1 MNRIQTIK
9 EALGV
14 NETQALI
21 TAELLRPLKDEDI
34 IPFFAYR
41 TNFIQPK
48 QSSELITKNAVAAF
62 RKQKALEAIKG
73 GKFSFTSIEQLTNF
87 VKIFFRNERLC
98 YGAKPYEDYVIIGV
112 DEYGNLINHFFIN
125 QAGKPVQL
133 SSDDEAE
140 VYAWLFKN
148 QERIGVIKYISKE
161 EVEQK
166 KREVIKKEAK
176 DQAQI
181 EAANNVNLIPSDP
194 DAPLKISDES
204 RARLNFNPNRANFV
218 KRA

>member
-21 TAELLRPLKDEDI
+21 TAELLKPLKDEDI

-41 TNFIQPK
+41 TSFIQPK

-62 RKQKALEAIKG
+62 RKQRALEAIRD
-73 GKFSFTSIEQLTNF
+73 GKFSFKNIEQLVEF
-87 VKIFFRNERLC
+87 VKTFFRNERLC
-98 YGAKPYEDYVIIGV
+98 YGTVYKDFVIIGV
-112 DEYGNLINHFFIN
+112 DEYGNLINHYQIN

-133 SSDDEAE
+133 SSDSEAE
-140 VYAWLFKN
+140 VYAWLFEN
-148 QERIGVIKYISKE
+148 QKRIGVIKYVSE
-161 EVEQK
+161 
-166 KREVIKKEAK
+166 REVKEKEQAK
-176 DQAQI
+176 I
-181 EAANNVNLIPSDP
+181 EVANNVNLLPTDP
-194 DAPLKISDES
+194 DTPIEMSDE
-204 RARLNFNPNRANFV
+204 ARTRLRLGLSAIAANIA

>member
-21 TAELLRPLKDEDI
+21 TAELLKPLKDEDI

-41 TNFIQPK
+41 TSFIQPK

-62 RKQKALEAIKG
+62 RKQKALEAIRD
-73 GKFSFTSIEQLTNF
+73 GKFSFKNIEQLVEF
-87 VKIFFRNERLC
+87 VKTFFRNERLC
-98 YGAKPYEDYVIIGV
+98 YGTVYKDFVIIGV
-112 DEYGNLINHFFIN
+112 DEYGNLINHYQIN

-133 SSDDEAE
+133 SSDSEAE

-148 QERIGVIKYISKE
+148 QKRIGVIKYVSE
-161 EVEQK
+161 
-166 KREVIKKEAK
+166 REVKEKEQAK
-176 DQAQI
+176 I
-181 EAANNVNLIPSDP
+181 EAANNTNLLPADP
-194 DAPLKISDES
+194 DAPIEMSDEA
-204 RARLNFNPNRANFV
+204 RARLRLGLSALAANMA

>member
-21 TAELLRPLKDEDI
+21 TAELLKPLKDEDI

-41 TNFIQPK
+41 ANFIQPK

-62 RKQKALEAIKG
+62 RKQRALEAIRD
-73 GKFSFTSIEQLTNF
+73 GKFSFKNIEQLVEF
-87 VKIFFRNERLC
+87 VKTFFRNERLC
-98 YGAKPYEDYVIIGV
+98 YGATYKDFVIIGV
-112 DEYGNLINHFFIN
+112 DEYGNLINHYHIN
-125 QAGKPVQL
+125 QTGKPVQL

-148 QERIGVIKYISKE
+148 QKRIGVIKYISE
-161 EVEQK
+161 
-166 KREVIKKEAK
+166 REVKEKEQAK
-176 DQAQI
+176 I
-181 EAANNVNLIPSDP
+181 EAANNANLLPADP
-194 DAPLKISDES
+194 DAPIKMSDEA
-204 RARLNFNPNRANFV
+204 RARLRLGLSAIVVNIA

>member
-21 TAELLRPLKDEDI
+21 TAELLKPLKDEDI

-62 RKQKALEAIKG
+62 RKQKALEAIRD
-73 GKFSFTSIEQLTNF
+73 GKFSFKNIEQLVEFT
-87 VKIFFRNERLC
+87 KTFFRNEKLC
-98 YGAKPYEDYVIIGV
+98 YGATYKDFVIIGV
-112 DEYGNLINHFFIN
+112 DEYGNLINHYHIN

-140 VYAWLFKN
+140 VYEWLFKN
-148 QERIGVIKYISKE
+148 QKRIGVIKYISE
-161 EVEQK
+161 
-166 KREVIKKEAK
+166 REVKEK
-176 DQAQI
+176 EQEKI
-181 EAANNVNLIPSDP
+181 EAANNANLLPADP
-194 DAPLKISDES
+194 DAPLKMSYEA
-204 RARLNFNPNRANFV
+204 RARLRIGLSALALNFA

>member
-21 TAELLRPLKDEDI
+21 TAELLKPLKDEDI

-62 RKQKALEAIKG
+62 RKQKALEAIRY
-73 GKFSFTSIEQLTNF
+73 GKFSFKNIEQLVEF
-87 VKIFFRNERLC
+87 VKTFFRNERLC
-98 YGAKPYEDYVIIGV
+98 YGTTYKDFVIIGV
-112 DEYGNLINHFFIN
+112 DEHGNLINHYHIN

-148 QERIGVIKYISKE
+148 QKRIGVIKYISEREIKE
-161 EVEQK
+161 KEKEQ
-166 KREVIKKEAK
+166 AK
-176 DQAQI
+176 I
-181 EAANNVNLIPSDP
+181 EAANNANLLPADP
-194 DAPLKISDES
+194 DAPIKMSDEA
-204 RARLNFNPNRANFV
+204 RARLRLGLSAIVVNIA

>member
-21 TAELLRPLKDEDI
+21 TAELLKPLKDEDI

-62 RKQKALEAIKG
+62 RKQRALEAIRD
-73 GKFSFTSIEQLTNF
+73 GKFSFKNIEQLVEF
-87 VKIFFRNERLC
+87 VKTFFRNERLC
-98 YGAKPYEDYVIIGV
+98 YGATYKDFVIIGV
-112 DEYGNLINHFFIN
+112 DEYGNLINHYHIN

-148 QERIGVIKYISKE
+148 QKRIGVIKYISEREIKE
-161 EVEQK
+161 KEKEQ
-166 KREVIKKEAK
+166 AK
-176 DQAQI
+176 I
-181 EAANNVNLIPSDP
+181 EAVNNTNLLPADP
-194 DAPLKISDES
+194 DAPIKMSDEA
-204 RARLNFNPNRANFV
+204 RARLRLGLSAIAINIA

>member
-21 TAELLRPLKDEDI
+21 TAELLKPLKDEDI

-62 RKQKALEAIKG
+62 RKQKALEAIRD
-73 GKFSFTSIEQLTNF
+73 GKFSFKNIEQLVEF
-87 VKIFFRNERLC
+87 VKTFFRNERLC
-98 YGAKPYEDYVIIGV
+98 YGTVYKDFVIIGV
-112 DEYGNLINHFFIN
+112 DEYGNLINHYQIN

-133 SSDDEAE
+133 SSDSEAE
-140 VYAWLFKN
+140 VYAWLFEN
-148 QERIGVIKYISKE
+148 QKRIGVIKYVSE
-161 EVEQK
+161 
-166 KREVIKKEAK
+166 REVKEKEQAK
-176 DQAQI
+176 I
-181 EAANNVNLIPSDP
+181 EAANNTNLLPADP
-194 DAPLKISDES
+194 DAPIEMSDEA
-204 RARLNFNPNRANFV
+204 RARLRLGLSALAANMA

>member
-21 TAELLRPLKDEDI
+21 TAELLKPLKDEDI

-41 TNFIQPK
+41 TSFIQPK

-62 RKQKALEAIKG
+62 RKQKALEAIRD
-73 GKFSFTSIEQLTNF
+73 GKFSFKNIEQLVEF
-87 VKIFFRNERLC
+87 VKTFFRNERLC
-98 YGAKPYEDYVIIGV
+98 YGTVYKDFVIIGV
-112 DEYGNLINHFFIN
+112 DEYGNLINHYQIN

-133 SSDDEAE
+133 SSDSEAE
-140 VYAWLFKN
+140 VYAWLFEN
-148 QERIGVIKYISKE
+148 QKRIGVIKYVSE
-161 EVEQK
+161 
-166 KREVIKKEAK
+166 REVKEKEQAK
-176 DQAQI
+176 I
-181 EAANNVNLIPSDP
+181 EAANNTNLLLADP
-194 DAPLKISDES
+194 DAPIEMSDEA
-204 RARLNFNPNRANFV
+204 RARLRLGLSALAANMA

>member
-21 TAELLRPLKDEDI
+21 TAELLKPLKDEDI

-62 RKQKALEAIKG
+62 RKQRALEAIRD
-73 GKFSFTSIEQLTNF
+73 GKFSFKNIEQLVEF
-87 VKIFFRNERLC
+87 VKTFFRNERLC
-98 YGAKPYEDYVIIGV
+98 YGATYKDFVIIGV
-112 DEYGNLINHFFIN
+112 DEHGNLINHYHIN

-148 QERIGVIKYISKE
+148 QKRIGVIKYVSE
-161 EVEQK
+161 
-166 KREVIKKEAK
+166 REVKEKEQAK
-176 DQAQI
+176 I
-181 EAANNVNLIPSDP
+181 EAANNANLLPADP
-194 DAPLKISDES
+194 DAPIKMSDEA
-204 RARLNFNPNRANFV
+204 RARLRLGLSAIAVNIA

>member
-21 TAELLRPLKDEDI
+21 TAELLKPLKDEDI

-41 TNFIQPK
+41 TSFIQPK

-62 RKQKALEAIKG
+62 RKQKALEAIKE
-73 GKFSFTSIEQLTNF
+73 GKFSFKNIEQLVEF
-87 VKIFFRNERLC
+87 VKTFFRNERLC
-98 YGAKPYEDYVIIGV
+98 YGATYKDFVIIGV
-112 DEYGNLINHFFIN
+112 DEYGNLINHYHIN

-140 VYAWLFKN
+140 VYAWLFEN
-148 QERIGVIKYISKE
+148 QKRIGVIKYVSE
-161 EVEQK
+161 
-166 KREVIKKEAK
+166 REVKEKEQAK
-176 DQAQI
+176 I
-181 EAANNVNLIPSDP
+181 EAANNVNLLPADP
-194 DAPLKISDES
+194 DAPIEMSDEA
-204 RARLNFNPNRANFV
+204 RARLRLGLSALALNFA

>member
-21 TAELLRPLKDEDI
+21 TAELLKPLKDEDI

-41 TNFIQPK
+41 TNFIQPR

-62 RKQKALEAIKG
+62 RKQRALEAIRD
-73 GKFSFTSIEQLTNF
+73 GKFSFKNIEQLVEF
-87 VKIFFRNERLC
+87 VKTFFRNERLC
-98 YGAKPYEDYVIIGV
+98 YGTVYKDFVIIGV
-112 DEYGNLINHFFIN
+112 DEYGNLINHYQIN

-133 SSDDEAE
+133 SSDSEAE
-140 VYAWLFKN
+140 VYAWLFEN
-148 QERIGVIKYISKE
+148 QKRIGVIKYVSEREIKE
-161 EVEQK
+161 KEKEQTKIEV
-166 KREVIKKEAK
+166 
-176 DQAQI
+176 
-181 EAANNVNLIPSDP
+181 ANNVNLLPTDP
-194 DAPLKISDES
+194 DAPIEMSDEA
-204 RARLNFNPNRANFV
+204 RARLRLGLSAIAANIA

>member
-21 TAELLRPLKDEDI
+21 TAELLKPLKDEDI

-41 TNFIQPK
+41 TKFIQPK

-62 RKQKALEAIKG
+62 RKQRALEAIRD
-73 GKFSFTSIEQLTNF
+73 GKFSFKNIEQLVEF
-87 VKIFFRNERLC
+87 VKTFFRNERLC
-98 YGAKPYEDYVIIGV
+98 YGATYKDFVIIGV
-112 DEYGNLINHFFIN
+112 DEYGNLINHYHIN

-148 QERIGVIKYISKE
+148 QKRIGVIKYISEREIKE
-161 EVEQK
+161 KEKEQ
-166 KREVIKKEAK
+166 AK
-176 DQAQI
+176 I
-181 EAANNVNLIPSDP
+181 EAANNANLLPADP
-194 DAPLKISDES
+194 DAPIKMSDDA
-204 RARLNFNPNRANFV
+204 RARLRLGLSAIAANIA

>member
-21 TAELLRPLKDEDI
+21 TAELLKPLKDEDI

-41 TNFIQPK
+41 ASFIQPK

-62 RKQKALEAIKG
+62 RKQRALEAIRD
-73 GKFSFTSIEQLTNF
+73 GKFSFKNIEQLVEF
-87 VKIFFRNERLC
+87 VKTFFRNERLC
-98 YGAKPYEDYVIIGV
+98 YGTVYKDFVIIGV
-112 DEYGNLINHFFIN
+112 DEYGNLINHYQIN

-133 SSDDEAE
+133 SSDSEAE
-140 VYAWLFKN
+140 VYAWLFEN
-148 QERIGVIKYISKE
+148 QKRIGVIKYVSE
-161 EVEQK
+161 
-166 KREVIKKEAK
+166 REVKEKEKEQAK
-176 DQAQI
+176 I
-181 EAANNVNLIPSDP
+181 EAANNTNLLPADP
-194 DAPLKISDES
+194 DAPIEMSDEA
-204 RARLNFNPNRANFV
+204 RARLRLGLSAIAANIA

>member
-1 MNRIQTIK
+1 MNRMQTIK

-21 TAELLRPLKDEDI
+21 TAELLKPLKDEDI

-62 RKQKALEAIKG
+62 RKQKALEMISE
-73 GKFSFTSIEQLTNF
+73 GKFSFKNIEQLVEF
-87 VKIFFRNERLC
+87 VKTFFRNERLC
-98 YGAKPYEDYVIIGV
+98 YGTVYKDFVIIGV
-112 DEYGNLINHFFIN
+112 DEHGNLINHYHIN

-140 VYAWLFKN
+140 VYAWLFRN
-148 QERIGVIKYISKE
+148 QKRIGVIKYISEREIREKE
-161 EVEQK
+161 KEQ
-166 KREVIKKEAK
+166 AK
-176 DQAQI
+176 I
-181 EAANNVNLIPSDP
+181 EAVNNTNLLPADP
-194 DAPLKISDES
+194 DAPIKMSDEA
-204 RARLNFNPNRANFV
+204 RARLRLGLSAIAVNIA

>member
-21 TAELLRPLKDEDI
+21 TTELLKPLKDEDI

-62 RKQKALEAIKG
+62 RKQKALEAIRD
-73 GKFSFTSIEQLTNF
+73 GKFSFKNIEQLVEF
-87 VKIFFRNERLC
+87 VKTFFRNERLC
-98 YGAKPYEDYVIIGV
+98 YGTTYKDFVIIGV
-112 DEYGNLINHFFIN
+112 DEYGNLINHYHIN

-148 QERIGVIKYISKE
+148 QKRIGVIKYVSE
-161 EVEQK
+161 
-166 KREVIKKEAK
+166 REVKEKKQAK
-176 DQAQI
+176 I
-181 EAANNVNLIPSDP
+181 EAANNANLLPADP
-194 DAPLKISDES
+194 DAPIKMSDEA
-204 RARLNFNPNRANFV
+204 RARLRLGLSAIAVNIA

>member
-21 TAELLRPLKDEDI
+21 TAELLKPLKDEDI

-62 RKQKALEAIKG
+62 RKQRALEAIRDG
-73 GKFSFTSIEQLTNF
+73 NFSFKNIEQLVEF
-87 VKIFFRNERLC
+87 VKTFFRNERLC
-98 YGAKPYEDYVIIGV
+98 YGATYKDFVIIGV
-112 DEYGNLINHFFIN
+112 DEYGNLINHYHIN

-148 QERIGVIKYISKE
+148 QKRIGVIKYISEREIKE
-161 EVEQK
+161 KEKEQ
-166 KREVIKKEAK
+166 AK
-176 DQAQI
+176 I
-181 EAANNVNLIPSDP
+181 EAANNANLLPADP
-194 DAPLKISDES
+194 DAPIKMSDEA
-204 RARLNFNPNRANFV
+204 RARLRLGLSAIAVNIA

>member
-21 TAELLRPLKDEDI
+21 TAELLKPLKDEDI

-62 RKQKALEAIKG
+62 RKQRALEAIRD
-73 GKFSFTSIEQLTNF
+73 GKFSFKNIEQLVEF
-87 VKIFFRNERLC
+87 VKTFFRNERLC
-98 YGAKPYEDYVIIGV
+98 YGATYKDFVIIGV
-112 DEYGNLINHFFIN
+112 DEYGNLINHYHIN
-125 QAGKPVQL
+125 QAGKPAQL
-133 SSDDEAE
+133 RSDDEAE
-140 VYAWLFKN
+140 VYAWLFNN
-148 QERIGVIKYISKE
+148 QKRIGVIKYISEREILAQE
-161 EVEQK
+161 EEQ
-166 KREVIKKEAK
+166 AK
-176 DQAQI
+176 I
-181 EAANNVNLIPSDP
+181 EAANNANLLPADP
-194 DAPLKISDES
+194 DAPIKMSDEA
-204 RARLNFNPNRANFV
+204 RARLRLGLSAIVVNIA

>member
-21 TAELLRPLKDEDI
+21 TAELLKPLKDEDI

-62 RKQKALEAIKG
+62 RKQRALEAIRD
-73 GKFSFTSIEQLTNF
+73 GKFSFKNIEQLVEF
-87 VKIFFRNERLC
+87 VKTFFRNERLC
-98 YGAKPYEDYVIIGV
+98 YGATYKDFVIIGV
-112 DEYGNLINHFFIN
+112 DEYGNLINHYHIN

-148 QERIGVIKYISKE
+148 QKRIGVIKYISEREIKE
-161 EVEQK
+161 KEKEQTK
-166 KREVIKKEAK
+166 
-176 DQAQI
+176 I
-181 EAANNVNLIPSDP
+181 EAANNANLLPADP
-194 DAPLKISDES
+194 DAPIKMSDEA
-204 RARLNFNPNRANFV
+204 RARLRLGLSAIVVNIA

>member
-21 TAELLRPLKDEDI
+21 TAELLKPLKDEDI

-41 TNFIQPK
+41 TNFIQPR

-62 RKQKALEAIKG
+62 RKQRALEAIRD
-73 GKFSFTSIEQLTNF
+73 GKFSFKNIEQLVEF
-87 VKIFFRNERLC
+87 VKTFFRNERLC
-98 YGAKPYEDYVIIGV
+98 YGATYKDFVIIGV
-112 DEYGNLINHFFIN
+112 DEHGNLINHYHIN

-148 QERIGVIKYISKE
+148 QKRIGVIKYISEREIKE
-161 EVEQK
+161 KEKEQ
-166 KREVIKKEAK
+166 AK
-176 DQAQI
+176 I
-181 EAANNVNLIPSDP
+181 EAVNNTNLLPADP
-194 DAPLKISDES
+194 DAPIKMSDEA
-204 RARLNFNPNRANFV
+204 RARLRLGLSAIVVNIA

>member
-21 TAELLRPLKDEDI
+21 TAELLKPLKDEDI

-62 RKQKALEAIKG
+62 RKQKALEAIRDD
-73 GKFSFTSIEQLTNF
+73 KFSFKNIEQLVEF
-87 VKIFFRNERLC
+87 VKTFFRNERLC
-98 YGAKPYEDYVIIGV
+98 YGATYKDFVVIGV
-112 DEYGNLINHFFIN
+112 DEHGNLINHYHIN

-140 VYAWLFKN
+140 VYAWLFRN
-148 QERIGVIKYISKE
+148 QKRIGVIKYVSE
-161 EVEQK
+161 
-166 KREVIKKEAK
+166 REVKEKEQAK
-176 DQAQI
+176 I
-181 EAANNVNLIPSDP
+181 EVANNANLLPSDP
-194 DAPLKISDES
+194 DAPIKMSDEA
-204 RARLNFNPNRANFV
+204 RARLRIGLSALALNFA

>member
-21 TAELLRPLKDEDI
+21 TAELLKPLKDEDI

-62 RKQKALEAIKG
+62 RKQRALEAIRD
-73 GKFSFTSIEQLTNF
+73 GKFSFKNIEQLVEF
-87 VKIFFRNERLC
+87 VKTFFRNERLC
-98 YGAKPYEDYVIIGV
+98 YGATYKDFVIIGV
-112 DEYGNLINHFFIN
+112 DEYGNLINHYHIN

-140 VYAWLFKN
+140 IYAWLFKN
-148 QERIGVIKYISKE
+148 QKRIGVIKYISEREIKE
-161 EVEQK
+161 KEKEQ
-166 KREVIKKEAK
+166 AK
-176 DQAQI
+176 I
-181 EAANNVNLIPSDP
+181 EAANNTQLLPADP
-194 DAPLKISDES
+194 DAPIKMSDEA
-204 RARLNFNPNRANFV
+204 RARLRLGLSAIVVNIA

>member
-21 TAELLRPLKDEDI
+21 TAELLKPLKDEDI

-41 TNFIQPK
+41 TSFIQPK

-62 RKQKALEAIKG
+62 RKQKALEAIRD
-73 GKFSFTSIEQLTNF
+73 GKFSFKNIEQLIEF
-87 VKIFFRNERLC
+87 VKTFFRNERLC
-98 YGAKPYEDYVIIGV
+98 YGTVYKDFVIIGV
-112 DEYGNLINHFFIN
+112 DEYGNLINHYQIN

-133 SSDDEAE
+133 SSDSEAE
-140 VYAWLFKN
+140 VYAWLFEN
-148 QERIGVIKYISKE
+148 QKRIGVIKYVSE
-161 EVEQK
+161 
-166 KREVIKKEAK
+166 REVKEKEQAK
-176 DQAQI
+176 I
-181 EAANNVNLIPSDP
+181 EAANNTNLLPADP
-194 DAPLKISDES
+194 DAPIKMSDEA
-204 RARLNFNPNRANFV
+204 RARLRLGLSAIAINIA

>member
-21 TAELLRPLKDEDI
+21 TAELLKPLKDEDI

-62 RKQKALEAIKG
+62 RKQRALEAIKDD
-73 GKFSFTSIEQLTNF
+73 KFSFKNIEQLVEF
-87 VKIFFRNERLC
+87 VKTFFRNERLC
-98 YGAKPYEDYVIIGV
+98 YGATYKDFVIIGV
-112 DEYGNLINHFFIN
+112 DEYGNLINHYHIN

-148 QERIGVIKYISKE
+148 QKRIGVIKYISEREIKE
-161 EVEQK
+161 KEKEQ
-166 KREVIKKEAK
+166 AK
-176 DQAQI
+176 I
-181 EAANNVNLIPSDP
+181 EAANNTNLLPADP
-194 DAPLKISDES
+194 DAPIKMSDEA
-204 RARLNFNPNRANFV
+204 RARLRLGLSAIVVNIA

>member
-21 TAELLRPLKDEDI
+21 TAELLKPLKDEDI

-41 TNFIQPK
+41 TSFIQPK

-62 RKQKALEAIKG
+62 RKQKALEMISE
-73 GKFSFTSIEQLTNF
+73 GKFSFKNIEQLVEF
-87 VKIFFRNERLC
+87 VKTFFRNERLC
-98 YGAKPYEDYVIIGV
+98 YGTVYKDFVIIGV
-112 DEYGNLINHFFIN
+112 DEYGNLINHYQIN

-133 SSDDEAE
+133 SSDSEAE
-140 VYAWLFKN
+140 VYAWLFEN
-148 QERIGVIKYISKE
+148 QKRIGVIKYVSE
-161 EVEQK
+161 
-166 KREVIKKEAK
+166 REVKEKEKEQAK
-176 DQAQI
+176 I
-181 EAANNVNLIPSDP
+181 EVANNTQLLPADP
-194 DAPLKISDES
+194 DAPIEMSDEA
-204 RARLNFNPNRANFV
+204 RARLRLGLSAIAANIA

>member
-21 TAELLRPLKDEDI
+21 TAELLKPLKDEDI

-62 RKQKALEAIKG
+62 RKQKALEAIRD
-73 GKFSFTSIEQLTNF
+73 GKFSFKSVEQLVEF
-87 VKIFFRNERLC
+87 VKTFFRNERLC
-98 YGAKPYEDYVIIGV
+98 YGTTYKDFVIIGV
-112 DEYGNLINHFFIN
+112 DEYGNLINHYHIN
-125 QAGKPVQL
+125 QVGKPVQL

-148 QERIGVIKYISKE
+148 QKRIGVIKYISEREIKE
-161 EVEQK
+161 KEKEQ
-166 KREVIKKEAK
+166 AK
-176 DQAQI
+176 I
-181 EAANNVNLIPSDP
+181 EAANNANLLPADP
-194 DAPLKISDES
+194 DAPIKMSDEA
-204 RARLNFNPNRANFV
+204 RARLRLGLSTIAVNIA

>member
-21 TAELLRPLKDEDI
+21 TAELLKPLKDEDI

-62 RKQKALEAIKG
+62 RKQRALEAIRD
-73 GKFSFTSIEQLTNF
+73 GKFSFKNIEQLVEF
-87 VKIFFRNERLC
+87 VKTFFRNERLC
-98 YGAKPYEDYVIIGV
+98 YGTVYKDFVIIGV
-112 DEYGNLINHFFIN
+112 DEYGNLINHYQIN

-133 SSDDEAE
+133 SSDSEAE
-140 VYAWLFKN
+140 VYAWLFEN
-148 QERIGVIKYISKE
+148 QKRIGVIKYVSE
-161 EVEQK
+161 
-166 KREVIKKEAK
+166 REVKEKEKEQAK
-176 DQAQI
+176 I
-181 EAANNVNLIPSDP
+181 EVANNVNLLPTDP
-194 DAPLKISDES
+194 DAPIEMSDEA
-204 RARLNFNPNRANFV
+204 RARLRLGLSAIAANIA

>member
-21 TAELLRPLKDEDI
+21 TAELLKPLKDEDI

-41 TNFIQPK
+41 TSFIQPK

-62 RKQKALEAIKG
+62 RKQRALEAIRD
-73 GKFSFTSIEQLTNF
+73 GKFSFKNIEQLVEF
-87 VKIFFRNERLC
+87 VKTFFRNERLC
-98 YGAKPYEDYVIIGV
+98 YGTVYKDFVIIGV
-112 DEYGNLINHFFIN
+112 DEYGNLINHYQIN

-133 SSDDEAE
+133 SSDSEAE
-140 VYAWLFKN
+140 VYAWLFEN
-148 QERIGVIKYISKE
+148 QKRIGVIKYVSE
-161 EVEQK
+161 
-166 KREVIKKEAK
+166 REVKEKEKEQAK
-176 DQAQI
+176 I
-181 EAANNVNLIPSDP
+181 EVANNTQLLPADP
-194 DAPLKISDES
+194 DAPIEMSDE
-204 RARLNFNPNRANFV
+204 ARTRLRLGLSAIAANIA

>member
-21 TAELLRPLKDEDI
+21 TAELLKPLKDEDI

-62 RKQKALEAIKG
+62 RKQKALEAIRD
-73 GKFSFTSIEQLTNF
+73 GKFSFKNIEQLVEF
-87 VKIFFRNERLC
+87 VKTFFRNERLC
-98 YGAKPYEDYVIIGV
+98 YGTVYKDFVIIGV
-112 DEYGNLINHFFIN
+112 DEYGNLINHYQIN

-148 QERIGVIKYISKE
+148 QKRIGVIKYVSE
-161 EVEQK
+161 
-166 KREVIKKEAK
+166 REVKEKEQAK
-176 DQAQI
+176 I
-181 EAANNVNLIPSDP
+181 EAANNTNLLPADP
-194 DAPLKISDES
+194 DAPIEMSDEA
-204 RARLNFNPNRANFV
+204 RARLRLGLSALAANMA

>member
-21 TAELLRPLKDEDI
+21 TAELLKPLKDEDI

-62 RKQKALEAIKG
+62 RKQRALEAIRD
-73 GKFSFTSIEQLTNF
+73 GKFSFKNIEQLVEF
-87 VKIFFRNERLC
+87 VKTFFRNERLC
-98 YGAKPYEDYVIIGV
+98 YGTTYKDFVIIGV
-112 DEYGNLINHFFIN
+112 DEHGNLINHYHIN

-148 QERIGVIKYISKE
+148 QKRIGVIKYISE
-161 EVEQK
+161 
-166 KREVIKKEAK
+166 REVKEKEQAK
-176 DQAQI
+176 I
-181 EAANNVNLIPSDP
+181 EAVNNINLLPADP
-194 DAPLKISDES
+194 DAPIKMSDEA
-204 RARLNFNPNRANFV
+204 RAKLRLGLSAIAVNIA

>member
-21 TAELLRPLKDEDI
+21 TAELLKPLKDEDI

-41 TNFIQPK
+41 ANFIQPK

-62 RKQKALEAIKG
+62 RKQRALEAIRD
-73 GKFSFTSIEQLTNF
+73 GKFSFKNIEQLVEF
-87 VKIFFRNERLC
+87 VKTFFRNERLC
-98 YGAKPYEDYVIIGV
+98 YGATYKDFVIIGV
-112 DEYGNLINHFFIN
+112 DEYGNLINHYHIN

-148 QERIGVIKYISKE
+148 QKRIGVIKYISEREIKE
-161 EVEQK
+161 KEKEQ
-166 KREVIKKEAK
+166 AK
-176 DQAQI
+176 I
-181 EAANNVNLIPSDP
+181 EAANNANLLPADP
-194 DAPLKISDES
+194 DAPIKMSDEA
-204 RARLNFNPNRANFV
+204 RARLRLGLSAIVVNIA

>member
-21 TAELLRPLKDEDI
+21 TAELLKPLKDEDI

-41 TNFIQPK
+41 TSFIQPK

-62 RKQKALEAIKG
+62 RKQRALEAISE
-73 GKFSFTSIEQLTNF
+73 GKFSFKNIEQLVEF
-87 VKIFFRNERLC
+87 VKTFFRNERLC
-98 YGAKPYEDYVIIGV
+98 YGTVYKDFVIIGV
-112 DEYGNLINHFFIN
+112 DEYGNLINHYQIN

-133 SSDDEAE
+133 SSDSEAE
-140 VYAWLFKN
+140 VYAWLFEN
-148 QERIGVIKYISKE
+148 QKRIGVIKYVSE
-161 EVEQK
+161 
-166 KREVIKKEAK
+166 REVKEKEQAK
-176 DQAQI
+176 I
-181 EAANNVNLIPSDP
+181 EAANNVNLLPADP
-194 DAPLKISDES
+194 DAPIEMSDEA
-204 RARLNFNPNRANFV
+204 RARLRLGLSALAANIA

>member
-21 TAELLRPLKDEDI
+21 TAELLKPLKDEDI

-62 RKQKALEAIKG
+62 RKQRALEAIRDD
-73 GKFSFTSIEQLTNF
+73 KFSFKNIEQLVEF
-87 VKIFFRNERLC
+87 VKTFFRNERLC
-98 YGAKPYEDYVIIGV
+98 YGTVSQDFVIIGV
-112 DEYGNLINHFFIN
+112 DEYGNLINHYQIN

-133 SSDDEAE
+133 SSDSEAE
-140 VYAWLFKN
+140 VYAWLFEN
-148 QERIGVIKYISKE
+148 QKRIGVIKYVSEKE
-161 EVEQK
+161 VNEKEKETEQ
-166 KREVIKKEAK
+166 AK
-176 DQAQI
+176 I
-181 EAANNVNLIPSDP
+181 EAANNTNLLPADP
-194 DAPLKISDES
+194 DAPIEMSDEAK
-204 RARLNFNPNRANFV
+204 ARLRLGLSAIVVNIA

>member
-21 TAELLRPLKDEDI
+21 TAELLKPLKDEDI

-41 TNFIQPK
+41 TSFIQPK

-62 RKQKALEAIKG
+62 RKQRALEAIRD
-73 GKFSFTSIEQLTNF
+73 GKFGFKNIEQLVEF
-87 VKIFFRNERLC
+87 VKTFFRNERLC
-98 YGAKPYEDYVIIGV
+98 YGTVYKDFVIIGV
-112 DEYGNLINHFFIN
+112 DEYGNLINHYQIN

-133 SSDDEAE
+133 SSDSEAE
-140 VYAWLFKN
+140 VYAWLFEN
-148 QERIGVIKYISKE
+148 QKRIGVIKYVSE
-161 EVEQK
+161 
-166 KREVIKKEAK
+166 REVKEKEKEKEQAK
-176 DQAQI
+176 I
-181 EAANNVNLIPSDP
+181 EAANNTNLLPTDP
-194 DAPLKISDES
+194 DAPIEMSDEA
-204 RARLNFNPNRANFV
+204 RARLRFGLSAIAANFA

>member
-1 MNRIQTIK
+1 MNRMQTIK

-21 TAELLRPLKDEDI
+21 TAELLKPLKDEDI

-41 TNFIQPK
+41 ANFIQPK

-62 RKQKALEAIKG
+62 RKQRALEAIRD
-73 GKFSFTSIEQLTNF
+73 GKFSFKNIEQLVEF
-87 VKIFFRNERLC
+87 VKTFFRNERLC
-98 YGAKPYEDYVIIGV
+98 YGTTYKDFVIIGV
-112 DEYGNLINHFFIN
+112 DEYGNLINHYHIN

-148 QERIGVIKYISKE
+148 QKRIGVIKYVSEREIKE
-161 EVEQK
+161 KEKEQ
-166 KREVIKKEAK
+166 AK
-176 DQAQI
+176 I
-181 EAANNVNLIPSDP
+181 EAANNTNLLPSDP
-194 DAPLKISDES
+194 DAPIKMSDEA
-204 RARLNFNPNRANFV
+204 RARLRLGLSAIAVNIA